1 MNTVCQHGFVNGR
14 VQGVSFRQFTKQQ
27 ADAAGLNGWVRNLA
41 DGRVEFLLCGEASAV
56 SHLLDLLHRGPLLA
70 RVDSLESRAIEA
82 PQVLHG
88 FRITG

>member
-1 MNTVCQHGFVNGR
+1 MSTVCRHGFVSGR

-41 DGRVEFLLCGEASAV
+41 DGRVEFLLCGEANAV
-56 SHLLDLLHRGPLLA
+56 NHVLNLLHRGPPLA
-70 RVDSLESRAIEA
+70 RVDSLESREIEA
-82 PQVLHG
+82 PQVVHG